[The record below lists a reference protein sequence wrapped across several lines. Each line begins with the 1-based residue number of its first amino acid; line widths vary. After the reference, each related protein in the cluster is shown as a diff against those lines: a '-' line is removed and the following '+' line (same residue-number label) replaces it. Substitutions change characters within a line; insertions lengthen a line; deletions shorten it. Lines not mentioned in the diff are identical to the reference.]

1 MEDVM
6 DLNGKVAI
14 VTGSSRGLGKAIAK
28 TFARSGAS
36 VTLAARTEEPHPR
49 IGGTIIQTAEEIT
62 AEGGTSLPIK
72 CNVAADEDIE
82 SMVQKTLDAFGR
94 IDILIHPAAANF
106 PGGVEAMDLRRWDIL
121 MGLNFR
127 GLAALAKAVLPSM
140 KTAGEGHIVN
150 VSPKLSPDI
159 GKSGVQS
166 GYFGGPYGLSK
177 QASTLLSLAMAEE
190 FKDYGIGVNTIW
202 PDGSRLRTEGM
213 IAMGRVDPGAQDPQR
228 FADAFSEIVAK
239 DPRLYT
245 GQSVSDIEILHDAGI
260 TDLSKYDL
268 PPLEETS

>member
-1 MEDVM
+1 ME
-6 DLNGKVAI
+6 LNGKVAI

-28 TFARSGAS
+28 TFARAGAS

-49 IGGTIIQTAEEIT
+49 IGGTIIQTAKEIKE
-62 AEGGTSLPIK
+62 EGGTSLPVK
-72 CNVAADEDIE
+72 CNVAIDDDIE
-82 SMVQKTLDAFGR
+82 SMVQKTLDVFGH
-94 IDILIHPAAANF
+94 IDVLIHPAAANF
-106 PGGVEAMDLRRWDIL
+106 PGSIEATDLRRWDIL
-121 MGLNFR
+121 MSLNFR

-150 VSPKLSPDI
+150 VSPKLRLDT
-159 GKSGVQS
+159 GTSGVQS

-177 QASTLLSLAMAEE
+177 QASTLLALTMAEE
-190 FKDYGIGVNTIW
+190 FKDYGIAVNTIW

-213 IAMGRVDPGAQDPQR
+213 IAMGRVDPSAQDPQR
-228 FADAFSEIVAK
+228 FADAVAEIISK
-239 DPRLYT
+239 DPRSYT
-245 GQSVSDIEILHDAGI
+245 GHSLSDIEILHDAGI